1 MQIAEKSQDIPM
13 LNGWPRTLPAV
24 RVGLRV
30 GLIR

>member
-24 RVGLRV
+24 RVGL
-30 GLIR
+30 IR